1 MSENNKKDT
10 PDFEIRLLGAVR
22 KTLISVAKDTMTKPG
37 MRHPLSTDT
46 QKMITDCLD
55 IIISRQV
62 AIEKESGTH
71 TKMKPVY
78 TDEQTVQTVSV
89 DDLKKT
95 LN

>member
-1 MSENNKKDT
+1 MSDDKNK
-10 PDFEIRLLGAVR
+10 ELEVRILSAMR

-37 MRHPLSTDT
+37 LRHPLTENT
-46 QKMITDCLD
+46 QKMITDCLNLV
-55 IIISRQV
+55 ISRQTE
-62 AIEKESGTH
+62 IEKQAGTH

-78 TDEQTVQTVSV
+78 TDEQTVQSFSI

>member
-1 MSENNKKDT
+1 MSENNTDNT
-10 PDFEIRLLGAVR
+10 LDFEIRLLSAVR

-37 MRHPLSTDT
+37 LRHPLTEQT

-55 IIISRQV
+55 VVVSRQV
-62 AIEKESGTH
+62 AIEKESGIH
-71 TKMKPVY
+71 AKMKPVY
-78 TDEQTVQTVSV
+78 TDEQTVQSVSV

>member
-1 MSENNKKDT
+1 MSTQDK
-10 PDFEIRLLGAVR
+10 PDFEIRLLKAVR
-22 KTLISVAKDTMTKPG
+22 QTLIAVAKDTMTKPG
-37 MRHPLSTDT
+37 LRHPLTENT

-55 IIISRQV
+55 IVTSRQT
-62 AIEKESGTH
+62 AIEKQEGAH

-78 TDEQTVQTVSV
+78 TDEQTVQSFSI

>member
-1 MSENNKKDT
+1 MSKNN
-10 PDFEIRLLGAVR
+10 PEDFEIHLLNAMR

-37 MRHPLSTDT
+37 LRHPLTEQT

-55 IIISRQV
+55 IVVSRQV
-62 AIEKESGTH
+62 AIEKEAGSH
-71 TKMKPVY
+71 TKMRPVY
-78 TDEQTVQTVSV
+78 TDEQTVQSFSV

>member
-1 MSENNKKDT
+1 MSDETNNDI
-10 PDFEIRLLGAVR
+10 EIRMLSAIR

-37 MRHPLSTDT
+37 LRHPLTENT
-46 QKMITDCLD
+46 QKMITDCLNLV
-55 IIISRQV
+55 ISRQTD
-62 AIEKESGTH
+62 IEKETGTH

-78 TDEQTVQTVSV
+78 TDEQTVQSFSI

>member
-1 MSENNKKDT
+1 MSKDNNQ
-10 PDFEIRLLGAVR
+10 DFELRLLNAVR

-37 MRHPLSTDT
+37 LRHPLTQDT

-55 IIISRQV
+55 IVISRQV
-62 AIEKESGTH
+62 VIEKESGIH

-78 TDEQTVQTVSV
+78 SDEQTVQSISV

>member
-1 MSENNKKDT
+1 MSDEKTNDIEVRMLN
-10 PDFEIRLLGAVR
+10 AMR

-37 MRHPLSTDT
+37 LRHPLTENT
-46 QKMITDCLD
+46 QKMITDCLNLV
-55 IIISRQV
+55 ISRQTE
-62 AIEKESGTH
+62 IEKQTGTH

-78 TDEQTVQTVSV
+78 TDEQTVQSFSV

>member
-1 MSENNKKDT
+1 MSTDNK
-10 PDFEIRLLGAVR
+10 PNFEIRLLSAFR
-22 KTLISVAKDTMTKPG
+22 KTLIAVAKDTMTKPG
-37 MRHPLSTDT
+37 LRHPLTEGT

-55 IIISRQV
+55 IVISRQI

-78 TDEQTVQTVSV
+78 TDEQTVQSFSV

>member
-1 MSENNKKDT
+1 MSKDNNQ
-10 PDFEIRLLGAVR
+10 DFELRLLNAVR

-37 MRHPLSTDT
+37 LRHPLTQDT

-55 IIISRQV
+55 IVISRQV
-62 AIEKESGTH
+62 VIEKESGIH

-78 TDEQTVQTVSV
+78 TDEQTVQSISV

>member
-1 MSENNKKDT
+1 MNTTNNQ
-10 PDFEIRLLGAVR
+10 DFEIRLLRAIR

-37 MRHPLSTDT
+37 LRHPLTTDT

-55 IIISRQV
+55 VVTSRQI
-62 AIEKESGTH
+62 AIEKALGNH

-78 TDEQTVQTVSV
+78 TDEQTVQSFSI
-89 DDLKKT
+89 DDLKKD

>member
-1 MSENNKKDT
+1 MIKENNKN
-10 PDFEIRLLGAVR
+10 FELRLLNAVR
-22 KTLISVAKDTMTKPG
+22 KTLISVAKDTMTKPEL
-37 MRHPLSTDT
+37 RHPLTQDT

-55 IIISRQV
+55 IVASRQI

-78 TDEQTVQTVSV
+78 ANEQTVQSISI